1 MKRMLAAL
9 LAGAL
14 FGVGLV
20 VGGMTDPN
28 IVLGFLDVAGAW
40 DPTLLFVMLGAT
52 GTTAIAF
59 RFVLRRDRPMFD
71 ADFHLPT
78 YTLIDRNLIVGSIVF
93 GVGWGL
99 AGYCPGPVLVGA
111 AGGAWTAW
119 VFVPAMLLGAMLQ
132 RVVSQ
137 RRAIT
142 PG

>member
-1 MKRMLAAL
+1 MKRVLAAL

-14 FGVGLV
+14 FGVGLA
-20 VGGMTDPN
+20 VGGMTDPHV
-28 IVLGFLDVAGAW
+28 VLGFLDVTGAF

-59 RFVLRRDRPMFD
+59 RFVLRRDRPLLD

-78 YTLIDRNLIVGSIVF
+78 RTVIDRDLVVGAIVF

-119 VFVPAMLLGAMLQ
+119 VFVPAMLSGAVLQ
-132 RVVSQ
+132 RVTSA
-137 RRAIT
+137 RRAIS
-142 PG
+142 PV

>member
-1 MKRMLAAL
+1 MKRVLAAL

-14 FGVGLV
+14 FGVGLA
-20 VGGMTDPN
+20 VGGMTDPHV
-28 IVLGFLDVAGAW
+28 VLGFLDVTGAF

-59 RFVLRRDRPMFD
+59 RFVLRRDRPLLD

-78 YTLIDRNLIVGSIVF
+78 RTVVDRDLVVGAIVF

-119 VFVPAMLLGAMLQ
+119 VFVPAMLSGAVLQ
-132 RVVSQ
+132 RVTSA
-137 RRAIT
+137 RRAIS
-142 PG
+142 PA

>member
-1 MKRMLAAL
+1 MKQILAAL

-20 VGGMTDPN
+20 VGKMTDPH

-59 RFVLRRDRPMFD
+59 RFVLRRDRPVFD

-78 YTLIDRNLIVGSIVF
+78 HSMIDRDLVVGAVIF

-111 AGGAWTAW
+111 AGGAWTAL
-119 VFVPAMLLGAMLQ
+119 VFVPAMLVGAVLQ
-132 RVVSQ
+132 RVLST
-137 RRAIT
+137 RRAVS
-142 PG
+142 PA

>member
-1 MKRMLAAL
+1 MKRVLAAL

-14 FGVGLV
+14 FGVGLA
-20 VGGMTDPN
+20 VGGMTDPHV
-28 IVLGFLDVAGAW
+28 VLGFLDVTGAF

-59 RFVLRRDRPMFD
+59 RFVLRRDRPLLD

-78 YTLIDRNLIVGSIVF
+78 RTVIDRDLVVGAIVF

-119 VFVPAMLLGAMLQ
+119 VFVPAMLSGAVLQ
-132 RVVSQ
+132 RVTSA
-137 RRAIT
+137 RRAIS
-142 PG
+142 PA